1 MNNIEIKS
9 SIFANINNINKELLN
24 IKFEKNQKSL
34 GQILLNRI
42 KKNKE
47 LENILYNSE
56 YIQEKQDEEE
66 KKNINKYKNNSFEI
80 SSQNNININP
90 VLKNII
96 MSIKEYFNKS
106 GKKLKKND
114 LRESYSFDISFNLE
128 SKVLANF
135 ENSFNNKLSFNHNIV
150 NNNKKKI
157 SIRCH
162 INEPYKAYFTV
173 IVGKKVQISKL
184 KITICEQLNKKNK
197 VYASLKPNSFCLMK
211 NYSFI
216 QEFGTVG
223 DIILSD
229 GDNIYIILKDSMNKA
244 QLIEY

>member
-90 VLKNII
+90 VLKNNI

-106 GKKLKKND
+106 GKKLKKKD
-114 LRESYSFDISFNLE
+114 LRASYSFDISFNLE
-128 SKVLANF
+128 S
-135 ENSFNNKLSFNHNIV
+135 I
-150 NNNKKKI
+150 
-157 SIRCH
+157 
-162 INEPYKAYFTV
+162 
-173 IVGKKVQISKL
+173 
-184 KITICEQLNKKNK
+184 
-197 VYASLKPNSFCLMK
+197 
-211 NYSFI
+211 
-216 QEFGTVG
+216 
-223 DIILSD
+223 
-229 GDNIYIILKDSMNKA
+229 
-244 QLIEY
+244 